1 MNIEELFETTTKSNS
16 VWEQYVPLITNKNH
30 TLVYIT
36 DSIEE
41 PSCYNE
47 LCYKLKTASEAE
59 IFTLFI
65 NTPGGYIDAAT
76 MIIDAIKTS
85 KAKVIAN
92 ISGTVASAGTIITL
106 ACDEVIVADHTAF
119 MIHNYSNRGMSG
131 KGHELRAHQEF
142 MDKSLNEAF
151 RVFYKG
157 FLTDKEMQKV
167 LDGQDIWM
175 GKSEVLERLE
185 RKYSTNTTTSL
196 YDTGCCG
203 EMATPAKRGRKP
215 KAQ

>member
-1 MNIEELFETTTKSNS
+1 MNIEELFQSPSKPNS

-119 MIHNYSNRGMSG
+119 MIHNYSGGVRG
-131 KGHELRAHQEF
+131 KGHEIKAHQEF

-151 RVFYKG
+151 RIFYKG
-157 FLTDKEMQKV
+157 FLTDKEMTRV
-167 LDGQDIWM
+167 IDGHDMWM
-175 GKSEVLERLE
+175 GKAEVMERLSK
-185 RKYSTNTTTSL
+185 KYEAPTTSTL

-203 EMATPAKRGRKP
+203 ELPTPARRGRKP
-215 KAQ
+215 KA